1 MKFDKQKWFSILR
14 KVFIVLGYTSMF
26 VSVLVAFAFS
36 NQEANN
42 LPVKKLNIA
51 VYPIDLHFYNRQR
64 VLEEVKPV
72 LPRNKKLIGMPMG
85 EVDVAKMEAALSKKL
100 LIEKAEV
107 YTDLNGE
114 LNLSITQRRPVL
126 RVIRY
131 DGTQF
136 YIDQYGV
143 KIPLSEYY
151 TCKVPIASGN
161 IFERYEKGDSVY
173 SFVGKQ
179 LFKMASYVDK
189 HPFYDALIDQIFVR
203 ADNELILVPKIGS
216 EVIVFGDVENLEAK
230 FKKLLVFYQEG
241 LNRIGWN
248 AYKSIDLR
256 FDGQV
261 ICKK

>member
-1 MKFDKQKWFSILR
+1 MKFDEQKWLNILR
-14 KVFIVLGYTSMF
+14 KVFIILGWTSVF
-26 VSVLVAFAFS
+26 TCVLVALAFS
-36 NQEANN
+36 HKQAND
-42 LPVKKLNIA
+42 LQVKKLNIS

-64 VLEEVKPV
+64 VLEQVKPV
-72 LPRNKKLIGMPMG
+72 LPKNKKLIGMPMG
-85 EVDVAKMEAALSKKL
+85 EVDVAKMESILGKQL

-107 YTDLNGE
+107 FTDLSGE
-114 LNLSITQRRPVL
+114 INISITQRRPVL

-136 YIDQYGV
+136 YLDQFGV
-143 KIPLSEYY
+143 KIPLSEHY

-179 LFKMASYVDK
+179 LFKIASYVDK

-248 AYKSIDLR
+248 HYRSIDLR
-256 FDGQV
+256 FEGQV